1 MKNITDPVEY
11 VVAEAL
17 NSANVQFVHETQN
30 KDLCKSLDFYLPDFD
45 VFIECKR
52 FSCDRTANQI
62 TGREVILVQG
72 MKAALAFKEL
82 VSTVAINFE
91 GRLR

>member
-11 VVAEAL
+11 VVAVAL
-17 NSANVQFVHETQN
+17 NAANVRFVHETQN

-62 TGREVILVQG
+62 MGREVILIQG
-72 MKAALAFKEL
+72 MKAAQAFRDMMKRED
-82 VSTVAINFE
+82 E
-91 GRLR
+91 DHD